1 MHNRERALDVG
12 LLQSGKFREALE
24 GLLQWLAD
32 TEDLVAHQK
41 PPSADYK
48 VVKAQVQEQRFLR
61 KLLLDRQGSVS
72 SLSDM
77 GREMAKKCSPAERAE
92 IEGQLQEL
100 IQRFDALNDQ
110 AAERMKQLEDA
121 MKVGHR
127 YALLRLYRIVSYRI
141 VSYRIVSYRIV
152 FILFFVPN

>member
-48 VVKAQVQEQRFLR
+48 VVKAQVQEQRFLQ

-72 SLSDM
+72 SLFDM
-77 GREMAKKCSPAERAE
+77 GREIAKNCAPAERAE
-92 IEGQLQEL
+92 IEGQLREL
-100 IQRFDALNDQ
+100 TERFDALTGQ
-110 AAERMKQLEDA
+110 AAERMQQLEDA
-121 MKVGHR
+121 MKVSRWRCLSSKIKQIIEMSHG
-127 YALLRLYRIVSYRI
+127 Y
-141 VSYRIVSYRIV
+141 
-152 FILFFVPN
+152 